1 MAIARLVEC
10 KADDILFTSGATEA
24 NALAIL
30 GVARAARGR
39 GVAHPHILYW
49 PGSHASIVENVRL
62 AEAEGALVEEL
73 PIRGAQ
79 VDCEALVRML
89 RPETVL
95 VALEAVC
102 GETGVVW
109 NTREVRQTLEVGQT
123 RYGQQLSIPGL
134 SNRRPMLHLDASQ
147 AAWTQKLTRAH
158 FGADL
163 LTLDSSKVCE
173 ARGIGCLITP
183 RTIPLM
189 PLYGGGGQERALVP
203 GSEAPALAAA
213 FAGGL
218 KRAAEGRAAFH
229 TRALSM
235 RTKLVETIRQGIP
248 GVLVNESSVA
258 QDPHILNISLLGR
271 DTDYLVALLDE
282 AGFAVSTKS
291 ACESDSGTGSRPV
304 FALFGNAERAAAT
317 LRISWGSGVR
327 PRDLMHFARE
337 LIRAVAFID
346 SSRAP

>member
-123 RYGQQLSIPGL
+123 R
-134 SNRRPMLHLDASQ
+134 
-147 AAWTQKLTRAH
+147 
-158 FGADL
+158 
-163 LTLDSSKVCE
+163 
-173 ARGIGCLITP
+173 
-183 RTIPLM
+183 
-189 PLYGGGGQERALVP
+189 
-203 GSEAPALAAA
+203 
-213 FAGGL
+213 
-218 KRAAEGRAAFH
+218 
-229 TRALSM
+229 
-235 RTKLVETIRQGIP
+235 
-248 GVLVNESSVA
+248 
-258 QDPHILNISLLGR
+258 
-271 DTDYLVALLDE
+271 
-282 AGFAVSTKS
+282 
-291 ACESDSGTGSRPV
+291 
-304 FALFGNAERAAAT
+304 
-317 LRISWGSGVR
+317 
-327 PRDLMHFARE
+327 
-337 LIRAVAFID
+337 
-346 SSRAP
+346 